1 MNLQA
6 TILLVLKLSIVL
18 SVFALGLRATIADA
32 MFLFK
37 RPRQLLRAFLSMNV
51 LMPLVALILVLTFD
65 LNPAVKIALVAL
77 SVSPV
82 PPIFPKKAVKVG
94 GKDDYAI
101 GLLVAAGILAIAV
114 IPVAMVVFEKIS
126 GVPFSMPASS
136 VAILV
141 IKTVLAPL
149 LAGIA
154 VRASAPS
161 LAESAANPV
170 GILASVLLVLSVLPV
185 IFGSIR
191 TILSLIGDGT
201 LLAFTAFALVGYLIG
216 HFLGGPDPESRSTL
230 ALATEA
236 RHPAIAVAIAHTNFP
251 QQKLAVPAIVL
262 YLIVSAVVTGVASAR
277 GRHAGTTPGET
288 EKRVAA

>member
-1 MNLQA
+1 MTLQA
-6 TILLVLKLSIVL
+6 AILLVLKLSIAL
-18 SVFALGLRATIADA
+18 SVFALGLRTTIGDA

-37 RPRQLLRAFLSMNV
+37 RPRQLLCAFLSMNV
-51 LMPLVALILVLTFD
+51 LMPLVAVLLVLTFN

-82 PPIFPKKAVKVG
+82 PPIFPNKARKAG

-114 IPVAMVVFEKIS
+114 IPITMGIFDRIGSVPLSMAAGAVAL
-126 GVPFSMPASS
+126 
-136 VAILV
+136 LV

-154 VRASAPS
+154 VREIAPS
-161 LAESAANPV
+161 LAEKAAKPF
-170 GILASVLLVLSVLPV
+170 GILASVLLLVSVLPV
-185 IFGSIR
+185 FFGSIR

-201 LLAFTAFALVGYLIG
+201 LLAFTAFALVGCLIG
-216 HFLGGPDPESRSTL
+216 HFLGGPEPENRNTL
-230 ALATEA
+230 ALATAA

-262 YLIVSAVVTGVASAR
+262 YLIVSAVVTGVATIT
-277 GRHAGTTPGET
+277 GRRTTMPEET
-288 EKRVAA
+288 EKPLAA